1 MFVMACF
8 DGKCLVCVENVF
20 IFDVVNATSVC
31 LDSSAGQSDSLV
43 SCRSRV
49 RIPPEAPI
57 IRIID
62 PAKSNTSLY

>member
-1 MFVMACF
+1 MCSMFVMACF

-49 RIPPEAPI
+49 RIPPEALSF
-57 IRIID
+57 R
-62 PAKSNTSLY
+62 NRV